1 MTSVDPSHGAMPD
14 VEDVAGAGLGEIR
27 TGAPSMADTPI
38 GPLLP
43 FGVLDGA
50 YGFGRSTART
60 PAREIVKPF
69 PEVTVQV
76 TPVVMDWH
84 RNGPSPVAL
93 P

>member
-1 MTSVDPSHGAMPD
+1 
-14 VEDVAGAGLGEIR
+14 
-27 TGAPSMADTPI
+27 MADTPI

-84 RNGPSPVAL
+84 RNGPSPVAPPSAAL
-93 P
+93 GRMPPAPAPIPRRPRER